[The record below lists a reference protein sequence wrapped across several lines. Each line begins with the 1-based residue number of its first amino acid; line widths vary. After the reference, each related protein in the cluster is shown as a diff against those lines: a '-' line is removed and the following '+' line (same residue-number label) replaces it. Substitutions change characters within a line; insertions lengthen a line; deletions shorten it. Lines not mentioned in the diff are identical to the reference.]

1 MTNLSTQDILLKFS
15 INTLESYNSL
25 IDMWLVSRF
34 IYANGKTVLEDGVYD
49 SFAKVIR
56 EMDKVYSEG
65 SFSADATKELNFELV
80 HKVVNQAYEMDEP
93 PIDSM
98 RRCRMSETAISGYV
112 NLHNNKVH
120 NELKAISAQKIKEFE
135 DRVITIDGTPYKY
148 TELGHYIDDM
158 VSEDPP
164 KSINPVESVR
174 EAYGW
179 FQDMKGKELCV
190 SLKID
195 GINIRAFYVNGHY
208 VYACTRGR
216 AGDVKDYTL
225 IISKKLPWYVEDENG
240 KPITGI
246 VRSECYVDKDALEYL
261 RENYQADYVVP
272 RTAATTML
280 CTPHMEQDY
289 KYLKL
294 TSFNA
299 LSGGLLSDRIDLLNA
314 SNFDTVP
321 YILTKWDGGT
331 YEEFYIWVMAL
342 IEDMWQLGQLSGIK
356 TDGIVVEVNDSNEY
370 EKLISDGMYNNG
382 NIALK
387 IGRWKPGLY
396 QGVLEKILVERKPA
410 SYQYSVRGK
419 IKPVKVDSGITI
431 QHVNLFNLG
440 LVSEYGLKEG
450 DTLNF
455 IFKNDNAIQWV
466 YQFNDDGDIEVE
478 QFQEEQ
484 I

>member
-1 MTNLSTQDILLKFS
+1 MTNLSTNDVLTRFG
-15 INTLESYNSL
+15 INTLNYYETFTN
-25 IDMWLVSRF
+25 MWIIARF
-34 IYANGKTVLEDGVYD
+34 TYAQGKPVLEDSSYD
-49 SFAKVIR
+49 SFTKVIR
-56 EMDKVYSEG
+56 EMDKLFVEG
-65 SFSADATKELNFELV
+65 SMSPEAIQELNFNKI
-80 HKVVNQAYEMDEP
+80 HKILSQVYEMDEP
-93 PIDSM
+93 PVEEM
-98 RRCRMSETAISGYV
+98 RKAKISEAVITRFV
-112 NLHNNKVH
+112 NEYNNKL
-120 NELKAISAQKIKEFE
+120 NYKLKLISDEQLKEFE
-135 DRVITIDGTPYKY
+135 GRIITVDGVQYPYN
-148 TELGHYIDDM
+148 ELGHLIDDM

-164 KSINPVESVR
+164 KSITPVEHVK

-195 GINIRAFYVNGHY
+195 GINIRAFYINGHF

-225 IISKKLPWYVEDENG
+225 VLSKKLPWYLKDENG
-240 KPITGI
+240 NPVTGI
-246 VRSECYVDKDALEYL
+246 VRGECYVDKDALEYL
-261 RENYQADYVVP
+261 RTTYSADYVVP

-294 TSFNA
+294 TAFNA
-299 LSGGLLSDRIDLLNA
+299 LSGGLLSDRINLLNA

-321 YILTKWDGGT
+321 YILTKWEGGT
-331 YEEFYIWVMAL
+331 YEEFYVWVMSL
-342 IEDMWQLGQLSGIK
+342 IEDMWKFGEMSGIK

-387 IGRWKPGLY
+387 IGRWQPGLY
-396 QGVLEKILVERKPA
+396 QGVLEEILVERKPA
-410 SYQYSVRGK
+410 SYQYSVRGR

-455 IFKNDNAIQWV
+455 IFKNDNAVQWV
-466 YQFNDDGDIEVE
+466 YQFSDEDDSNSEYI
-478 QFQEEQ
+478 QEEQ
-484 I
+484 L